1 MAESEKSGGLAAGL
15 AHAAAEFAHTPFP
28 YLLGMGLMFMGAK
41 WDGHFHDQKGCY
53 QLQEIKGAV
62 YKVDSCFGKVEQVK
76 PEATQPPTS
85 PAQVGVSS
93 PTPVAK

>member
-28 YLLGMGLMFMGAK
+28 YLLGMGLMLMGAK

-53 QLQEIKGAV
+53 QLQELKGTV
-62 YKVDSCFGKVEQVK
+62 YKVDTCSGKVEELK
-76 PEATQPPTS
+76 PEIKQPLTTAPQEGTS
-85 PAQVGVSS
+85 SVPA
-93 PTPVAK
+93 AKQ